1 MVGEKLMWPPLSS
14 GPASSGL
21 AARPT
26 RSSRLLRWAEYADDD
41 DDDDGLDDGGG
52 GQKVPFVASS
62 ARAAAGSAA
71 R

>member
-21 AARPT
+21 AARPA
-26 RSSRLLRWAEYADDD
+26 RSSRLLRWAEYADD